1 MRALGRWTTIA
12 VAVLAGVVAL
22 FALTAWTQTAW
33 LPYNSEGRYFD
44 AEATVV
50 HTDAEPQFWA
60 AVGCSAVALSA
71 GAGFVAW
78 RLRRQRPVRTALEV
92 DA

>member
-1 MRALGRWTTIA
+1 MRSLGRWATMTLA
-12 VAVLAGVVAL
+12 ALAGVVAL

-60 AVGCSAVALSA
+60 AVGCSAVGLSSVA
-71 GAGFVAW
+71 GLVAW
-78 RLRRQRPVRTALEV
+78 RLRRRRHQ
-92 DA
+92 